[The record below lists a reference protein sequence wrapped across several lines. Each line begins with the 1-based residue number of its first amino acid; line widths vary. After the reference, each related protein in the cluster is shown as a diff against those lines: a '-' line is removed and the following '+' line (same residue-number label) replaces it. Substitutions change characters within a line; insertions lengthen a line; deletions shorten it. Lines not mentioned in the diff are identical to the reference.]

1 MKRLLL
7 FSILL
12 IAFSGCATPTS
23 QDDSLFGMYD
33 SSGAFV
39 FFNSKGEK
47 AFQLKGVSYA
57 QKISEGFAAVLKN
70 EKWGFVN
77 VKGKTV
83 IPCSYEEALSFS
95 EGLAAVKQNGEW
107 GYIDKN
113 GETVI
118 PCQYDHAGGFSE
130 GLAWVSKDE
139 YWGIINSAGETI
151 VPCQLA
157 CSVVYPFTDEM
168 AGFLE
173 QGLTGFVNK
182 HGEVVIAP
190 KDDISPYFHGGLAR
204 IMRDGKYGFVNTRG
218 AVTIPCQYDR
228 AFDYAEGLA
237 AVMQNNR
244 WGYINPAGEMVIPY
258 LYTNAS
264 TEFSNGFAWVQHPNK
279 RGWEIINS
287 NGEIIGHGDGFE
299 TVAPFTKEGL
309 ARVEQKGK
317 WGYANSKGELVI
329 PCEYDDAEDF
339 TDGLAF
345 VEQDGLYGLI
355 NPEGELV
362 VPCQFASPLH

>member
-12 IAFSGCATPTS
+12 IAFSGCATHNS
-23 QDDSLFGMYD
+23 QDDPLFGMYD
-33 SSGAFV
+33 PSGAFV

-47 AFQLKGVSYA
+47 AFQIKGVSYA
-57 QKISEGFAAVLKN
+57 KKISEGFAAVLKN

-77 VKGKTV
+77 SRGKLA
-83 IPCSYEEALSFS
+83 IPCMYDEVDSFS
-95 EGLAAVKQNGEW
+95 EGFAAVSQSGKW
-107 GYIDKN
+107 GYIDMN
-113 GETVI
+113 GKIII
-118 PCQYDHAGGFSE
+118 PCQYDGANAFSE
-130 GLAWVSKDE
+130 GLAWVRQDGKL
-139 YWGIINSAGETI
+139 GIIDTAGETI
-151 VPCQLA
+151 APCQFTFGTI
-157 CSVVYPFTDEM
+157 YPFTDGL
-168 AGFLE
+168 AGYLE
-173 QGLTGFVNK
+173 QGMTGFVNK
-182 HGEVVIAP
+182 HGKVVIPP
-190 KDDISPYFHGGLAR
+190 KDDISPYFHDGLAR
-204 IMRDGKYGFVNTRG
+204 IERDGKYGFVTKDG
-218 AVTIPCQYDR
+218 VITIPCQYDR
-228 AFDYAEGLA
+228 AFDFSEGLA

-258 LYTNAS
+258 LYSNAS
-264 TEFSNGFAWVQHPNK
+264 IEFSNGFAWVQHPNK

-317 WGYANSKGELVI
+317 WGFANSKGELVI
-329 PCEYDDAEDF
+329 PCEYDHAEDF